1 MLILLGQF
9 YTKGPL
15 WICYNFVEYVFNIT
29 KLQNLSC
36 VASLTLKY
44 VFEYLDFTFWAK
56 GLPAPPQKDCHLKKK
71 FWHLTSSKFFEK
83 CPLKTLASGLWNIYF
98 LVHLFYVRFNLKQ
111 LLPSYFTFSA
121 LVFSILLRTAI
132 LLLSTFSVT
141 RGSSSLWISSLEIF
155 SIWIQV

>member
-1 MLILLGQF
+1 M
-9 YTKGPL
+9 
-15 WICYNFVEYVFNIT
+15 FNVI

-44 VFEYLDFTFWAK
+44 SFEHLDFTFWAED
-56 GLPAPPQKDCHLKKK
+56 LPAPQQIYCHLKKN
-71 FWHLTSSKFFEK
+71 FWHLTSSKSFEK
-83 CPLKTLASGLWNIYF
+83 CPLITLASGLWNIYF
-98 LVHLFYVRFNLKQ
+98 LVHLFYVRFNLKL

-121 LVFSILLRTAI
+121 LVFSILLRRAI